1 MQRSGVQ
8 QQRRTRS
15 IVASAAT
22 AEAPEETF
30 QYQAE
35 VDRLMDMI
43 VNSLYSNRDV
53 FLRELISNASDALD
67 KIRFLG
73 LSDASALA
81 AGNDLEIRVR
91 ADPDAK
97 TIIIEDTG
105 VGMTRDDIL
114 SSLGTIAR
122 SGTAKFAEAVREG
135 KGDANLIGQFGV
147 GFYSSFLVADRVVV
161 QSRNHADDKQWRW
174 EASAGSHEFKIR
186 EDTDGEQLARG
197 TRVTLHLKEDAAEY
211 ADDKKLGALI
221 KQYSEFIAF
230 PIKLWAKRT
239 ESEQVE
245 DAEATAEAKKKA
257 EEEAKEKGEE
267 PKPVD
272 PVMKTE
278 QKEVQDW
285 AVQNDNKPLWTRSPR
300 EVKKEEY
307 DEFFKLTFKEFLEPL
322 ASAHFN
328 VEGTIE
334 FRALLFVPGM
344 APFEQQDWMAKSR
357 SIRLYVKRVFISD
370 EFDEALMPRYL
381 NFVKGIVDS
390 SDLPLNVSREILQ
403 ESRVVR
409 VIRKQLVKRSLDLVK
424 EIAER
429 PADDKGKRDYDT
441 FYEAFGRNL
450 KMGVIEDTANQG
462 ALAPLLRFQS
472 SKSGEDM
479 TSLAE
484 YVSRMKEG
492 QAGIYYMCADSKA
505 AAEAAPFT
513 EQLVRKGYEVL
524 YLTEAI
530 DEVVFTNLATFDGKQ
545 LVDVSREGL
554 ELDAD
559 EENKAEEAEKEL
571 KPLMDFVKSTLGEK
585 IERVEVSRR
594 LSDSP
599 VALVTSKFGWT
610 ANMERIMKSQT
621 MADSRAMEYMKGR
634 RIMEINPESPVIAAL
649 KSQFEADP
657 AGAAAKATAEL
668 LYETALVTSG
678 FNVESPKDFASRIYS
693 LIAAGKVG
701 SDSAPAS
708 DQAAGSGSSGGSSDS
723 ASKRE
728 EVTPEVMADGDSSDP
743 WRS

>member
-1 MQRSGVQ
+1 
-8 QQRRTRS
+8 
-15 IVASAAT
+15 
-22 AEAPEETF
+22 
-30 QYQAE
+30 
-35 VDRLMDMI
+35 MDMI

-73 LSDASALA
+73 LSDAGALSA
-81 AGNDLEIRVR
+81 GSDLEIRVR
-91 ADPDAK
+91 ADADSK
-97 TIIIEDTG
+97 TIVIEDTG

-122 SGTAKFAEAVREG
+122 SGTAKFAEAIKEG
-135 KGDANLIGQFGV
+135 KNDANLIGQFGV

-174 EASAGSHEFKIR
+174 EATAGSHEFKIR
-186 EDTDGEQLARG
+186 EDTDAERLPRG

-245 DAEATAEAKKKA
+245 DADATEKARQKAK
-257 EEEAKEKGEE
+257 EEAKEGEE
-267 PKPVD
+267 PAAVD
-272 PVMKTE
+272 AVMKTE

-300 EVKKEEY
+300 EVKKGEY

-322 ASAHFN
+322 ATAHFN

-334 FRALLFVPGM
+334 FRALMFVPGM

-381 NFVKGIVDS
+381 NFIKGIVDS

-409 VIRKQLVKRSLDLVK
+409 VIRKQLVKRSLDMLK
-424 EIAER
+424 EIAGR
-429 PADDKGKRDYDT
+429 PTDDKGKSDYDT

-450 KMGVIEDTANQG
+450 KMGVVEDQANRD
-462 ALAPLLRFQS
+462 ALAPLLRFSS
-472 SKSGEDM
+472 SKSGDDT
-479 TSLAE
+479 TSLAD

-492 QAGIYYMCADSKA
+492 QAGIYYICTDSKRQ
-505 AAEAAPFT
+505 AEAAPFT

-530 DEVVFTNLATFDGKQ
+530 DEVVFTNLATYDGKQ
-545 LVDVSREGL
+545 LMDVSREGL
-554 ELDAD
+554 EMD
-559 EENKAEEAEKEL
+559 EEEGSKAEAAEKEL
-571 KPLMDFVKSTLGEK
+571 KPLMDFIKSTLGERV
-585 IERVEVSRR
+585 ERVEVSRR

-634 RIMEINPESPVIAAL
+634 RIMELNPESPVIAKL
-649 KSQFEADP
+649 KEQFEADP
-657 AGAAAKATAEL
+657 VGGAAKAIAEL

-678 FNVESPKDFASRIYS
+678 FDVESPKDFASRIYS
-693 LIAAGKVG
+693 LIAGGAGGGSSSSSG
-701 SDSAPAS
+701 SDSGSAPANGK
-708 DQAAGSGSSGGSSDS
+708 AAASGGADSS
-723 ASKRE
+723 APKRE
-728 EVTPEVMADGDSSDP
+728 EVTPEVMAEGDGSDP